1 MGHDA
6 TKGRWRERAAEMLS
20 IAQTMQDP
28 ETKAQMERLAADW
41 LWMAEQVEESRG
53 KRDEVAVPPPQARG
67 LGWES
72 LTSFYRNRA
81 SKSWLKTKNL
91 AFVRA

>member
-1 MGHDA
+1 MLNGLFGSSGNKRMGHDA
-6 TKGRWRERAAEMLS
+6 TKGRWRERAEEMLS
-20 IAQTMQDP
+20 MAQTMQDP

-72 LTSFYRNRA
+72 LTRR
-81 SKSWLKTKNL
+81 
-91 AFVRA
+91 